1 MPSCVVYK
9 RPEISSPRYVHCA
22 KMTGNYIQ
30 CIITH
35 QILREREETQLQNY
49 NYYYYYYGRRR
60 EQKIY
65 SSEGSKAVP
74 ARPSDRGRLEN

>member
-1 MPSCVVYK
+1 MPSCIVYK
-9 RPEISSPRYVHCA
+9 RPEISSPRYVQCA

-35 QILREREETQLQNY
+35 QILKREREREETQLQNY
-49 NYYYYYYGRRR
+49 NYYYYYYYYYYYGRR

-65 SSEGSKAVP
+65 SS
-74 ARPSDRGRLEN
+74 